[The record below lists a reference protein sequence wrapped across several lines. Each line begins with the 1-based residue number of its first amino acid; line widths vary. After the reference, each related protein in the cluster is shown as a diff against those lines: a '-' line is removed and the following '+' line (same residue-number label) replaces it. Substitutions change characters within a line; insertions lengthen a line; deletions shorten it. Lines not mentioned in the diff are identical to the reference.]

1 MQIQREF
8 HFILFLDMGRFKQTA
23 RKCTPGLIPVLTPTV
38 YLNPDGTIKK
48 DPKKDRE
55 DRMKKIRSKMENAMK
70 MLNEV
75 KIMILDLDSNSDVE
89 EILQPKV

>member
-23 RKCTPGLIPVLTPTV
+23 RKCTPGLIPVMTPTV
-38 YLNPDGTIKK
+38 YLNPDGTIT
-48 DPKKDRE
+48 KDR
-55 DRMKKIRSKMENAMK
+55 KKHQIKQMRSKMEDAMK
-70 MLNEV
+70 MLDEI
-75 KIMILDLDSNSDVE
+75 KIMILDLNSSEFSDVE

>member
-1 MQIQREF
+1 
-8 HFILFLDMGRFKQTA
+8 MGRFKQTA

-55 DRMKKIRSKMENAMK
+55 DRMKEIRSKMAKAIQMMDEI
-70 MLNEV
+70 
-75 KIMILDLDSNSDVE
+75 KIMIFDLDSSENSDVQ
-89 EILQPKV
+89 EIEQQK

>member
-1 MQIQREF
+1 MSPRTK
-8 HFILFLDMGRFKQTA
+8 RTA

-55 DRMKKIRSKMENAMK
+55 QQLSAIRSKMAK
-70 MLNEV
+70 AI
-75 KIMILDLDSNSDVE
+75 KIMNEAKEMLFNLDENSDVE
-89 EILQPKV
+89 EIFRIDN

>member
-1 MQIQREF
+1 MQIQKEF

-23 RKCTPGLIPVLTPTV
+23 RKSTPGLIPVLTPTV